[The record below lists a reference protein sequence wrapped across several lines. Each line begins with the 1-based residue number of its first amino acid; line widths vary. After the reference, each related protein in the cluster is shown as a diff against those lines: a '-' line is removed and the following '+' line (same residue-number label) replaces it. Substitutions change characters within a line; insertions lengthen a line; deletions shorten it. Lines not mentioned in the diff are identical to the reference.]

1 MRFVWAVVAFVL
13 ATLLIGAGIAQR
25 TVFLGPKAEQTELSV
40 TEPQRYTLIDGDV
53 LRSHPGEQTVIAR
66 GSGTVFLAQAR
77 TADLEAWLAD
87 VEYNRVSIDEDGTIS
102 STVIPATILPVEE
115 DPAAEEP
122 TDAAATDD
130 AAEEQGRNPAGSDL
144 WLTEFSDEGSLIE
157 RMQIPEGVSVLL
169 ASDGTEDAP
178 SDVILSWPLE
188 NRTPFAGPLMV
199 AGGIIMAA
207 GLVLYVLAI
216 RHSRRGRGPRRK
228 GPPPLPPTEPIDV
241 ARDHAELEEGASTKT
256 GEGQT
261 DTGAKTQ
268 QNRARLPRRRALLA
282 VPVFAVTTA
291 MLAGCTPDA
300 WPQQASSPSP
310 SPTAT
315 VVTPEDQQ
323 APVMTEAQAARVLE
337 NLSDTVA
344 EADETLDAELAA
356 TRLMGSALAERQT
369 DYLVRASVPEYVAPS
384 AIPSD
389 KIRILVPQAFDGWP
403 RTTLMLA
410 EAGSD
415 ETVPPVILTM
425 TQDDPWS
432 NYKITYLAEMQAS
445 AELPDLPPAWL
456 GAKLTPPDSP
466 FLVVAPDALAEAF
479 ASVVDENEA
488 SPAYELFDKGVHDF
502 ATTIRDS
509 RAAIVQALADAN
521 AATTSAMSFD
531 LSPTG
536 DVPMALASIDSGA
549 IVAVSLKDSQSIVPT
564 QEGVDIRVGNNAP
577 AKALTGVESSS
588 KGFVTTYGMQLFFSV
603 PAQGASAQVQL
614 LAVSQELLSVEVIP

>member
-1 MRFVWAVVAFVL
+1 
-13 ATLLIGAGIAQR
+13 
-25 TVFLGPKAEQTELSV
+25 
-40 TEPQRYTLIDGDV
+40 
-53 LRSHPGEQTVIAR
+53 
-66 GSGTVFLAQAR
+66 
-77 TADLEAWLAD
+77 
-87 VEYNRVSIDEDGTIS
+87 
-102 STVIPATILPVEE
+102 
-115 DPAAEEP
+115 
-122 TDAAATDD
+122 
-130 AAEEQGRNPAGSDL
+130 
-144 WLTEFSDEGSLIE
+144 
-157 RMQIPEGVSVLL
+157 
-169 ASDGTEDAP
+169 
-178 SDVILSWPLE
+178 
-188 NRTPFAGPLMV
+188 
-199 AGGIIMAA
+199 
-207 GLVLYVLAI
+207 
-216 RHSRRGRGPRRK
+216 
-228 GPPPLPPTEPIDV
+228 
-241 ARDHAELEEGASTKT
+241 
-256 GEGQT
+256 
-261 DTGAKTQ
+261 
-268 QNRARLPRRRALLA
+268 
-282 VPVFAVTTA
+282 
-291 MLAGCTPDA
+291 
-300 WPQQASSPSP
+300 
-310 SPTAT
+310 
-315 VVTPEDQQ
+315 
-323 APVMTEAQAARVLE
+323 MTEAQAARVLE
-337 NLSDTVA
+337 NLSATVT
-344 EADETLDAELAA
+344 EADETLNAELAA
-356 TRLMGSALAERQT
+356 TRLTGSALAERQT
-369 DYLVRASVPEYVAPS
+369 DYLVRAAVPEYVAPS

-603 PAQGASAQVQL
+603 PAQGSSAQVQL